1 MNSSNLL
8 CLSFLFFSLVACSS
22 NTLKD
27 TPTSTSQATKSVM
40 PMGSISKVE
49 LGTIVQLKK
58 IIQTNDASLA
68 DSGSIGVSV
77 GSGGHSGIYGSI
89 NAGNIIRA
97 LRKPTKKLEIVIKK
111 NKGGYVS
118 VTQPLGGH
126 FKVGDK
132 IKILLRNGRAV
143 VQH

>member
-1 MNSSNLL
+1 
-8 CLSFLFFSLVACSS
+8 
-22 NTLKD
+22 
-27 TPTSTSQATKSVM
+27 
-40 PMGSISKVE
+40 MGSISKVE
-49 LGTIVQLKK
+49 LGTIIQLKK
-58 IIQTNDASLA
+58 IVQTNGASLA
-68 DSGSIGVSV
+68 DSGSIGVSI

-97 LRKPTKKLEIVIKK
+97 LRQPAKKLEIVIKK
-111 NKGGYVS
+111 SNGEHVS
-118 VTQPLGGH
+118 VTQPLGGN